1 MMSDCFVSND
11 GRKIFRLCKPKMARP
26 FICWSWDILLSRK
39 CSVEQKVF
47 CWANFVLCFFLGEIQ
62 LHGFICQSYF
72 SSEFKCEQV
81 MEWGQLT
88 VSWRRPLSY
97 RNQFIDVLRKSM
109 DWFLYDSGLCHGRVN
124 CRAQQNLP
132 ISVTYTRGLLG
143 PFQTPVMEIFT
154 KIVNNSKPSVIFC
167 EKLHHRCLTGS

>member
-1 MMSDCFVSND
+1 MTGERFSDFVNQKWLD
-11 GRKIFRLCKPKMARP
+11 HLFVEVGTF
-26 FICWSWDILLSRK
+26 CWAESVLLSRK

-62 LHGFICQSYF
+62 LHGFICQLYF
-72 SSEFKCEQV
+72 SSEFKFEQV
-81 MEWGQLT
+81 MEWVQLT

-97 RNQFIDVLRKSM
+97 RNQFIDLLRKSM

-124 CRAQQNLP
+124 YRAQQNLP
-132 ISVTYTRGLLG
+132 ISVIYTRGLLG